1 MKIFEQ
7 DNMRN
12 VDGSDQFDESK
23 FGHEPIS
30 NLAHFVVAGFVNG
43 VVEFCDDDDFFFFLV
58 MKHKMVLNEIV
69 EKN

>member
-7 DNMRN
+7 ENVRN
-12 VDGSDQFDESK
+12 VDGSDWFDESK

-43 VVEFCDDDDFFFFLV
+43 VIEFCDDEDFFFFFGNE
-58 MKHKMVLNEIV
+58 HKMVLNEIV

>member
-7 DNMRN
+7 DNVRN
-12 VDGSDQFDESK
+12 VDGSDWFDESK

-43 VVEFCDDDDFFFFLV
+43 VIEFCDDDDCFFFG
-58 MKHKMVLNEIV
+58 
-69 EKN
+69 